1 MVFVRTMLTQIIKI
15 IKKGIKTL
23 LKKSLI
29 YLFKFE
35 RIYLQHYLTNTHTYI
50 HTYLRSIFTRGV
62 YLKFSDY
69 YLFYFHF
76 IIIIFLTKD

>member
-1 MVFVRTMLTQIIKI
+1 MVFVQKMFTLIIKI

-35 RIYLQHYLTNTHTYI
+35 RIYLQHYLTNTYTYI
-50 HTYLRSIFTRGV
+50 HTYLRSIFTR
-62 YLKFSDY
+62 SR
-69 YLFYFHF
+69 LFK
-76 IIIIFLTKD
+76 IQ

>member
-1 MVFVRTMLTQIIKI
+1 MVFVETMLTQIIKK

-50 HTYLRSIFTRGV
+50 HSYLRSIFTR
-62 YLKFSDY
+62 SR
-69 YLFYFHF
+69 LFK
-76 IIIIFLTKD
+76 I